1 MWSPLRW
8 WTNRTLLMRYGS
20 GSYLLRI
27 WKKKTNKKHLSWG
40 PCKFHKP
47 KALAI
52 GHIGEGRTRAD
63 YFLAQWVSVQININ
77 LKVYNN
83 FFCVLGLGSTR
94 IKFGHFL
101 YEPVSVSYQQLKKED
116 MFHNKNHEACS
127 ASACLK
133 SLVRLTFWVTGS
145 VDTRPKRSETKVA
158 ISILMATFVYWQT
171 NMFLWACVLL
181 RFLFGEVSK
190 VWELFEFGASTFG
203 QMSNVHLSKC
213 RCQECVQ
220 MFSYLH

>member
-1 MWSPLRW
+1 M
-8 WTNRTLLMRYGS
+8 
-20 GSYLLRI
+20 
-27 WKKKTNKKHLSWG
+27 
-40 PCKFHKP
+40 
-47 KALAI
+47 
-52 GHIGEGRTRAD
+52 
-63 YFLAQWVSVQININ
+63 
-77 LKVYNN
+77 
-83 FFCVLGLGSTR
+83 LGLGSTR
-94 IKFGHFL
+94 IRFGHFL

-133 SLVRLTFWVTGS
+133 SLARLTFWVTGS

-203 QMSNVHLSKC
+203 QCPSFKMQMSRLCANVFLFTWRFLTHWHVFFNIPIGVRAKIRTATVPPTTKPWAFLGQGYMKAHLNKTVSKISLL
-213 RCQECVQ
+213 VL
-220 MFSYLH
+220 SVGLINL